1 MLWHFS
7 LGHPS
12 FEYLKKLFPSLVKH
26 KNPLLLGCQSSQ
38 LSSCLFPL
46 QPYMESKPFSI
57 VHNDIWDLQE

>member
-26 KNPLLLGCQSSQ
+26 KNPLL
-38 LSSCLFPL
+38 FPL
-46 QPYMESKPFSI
+46 QPYTESKPFSI